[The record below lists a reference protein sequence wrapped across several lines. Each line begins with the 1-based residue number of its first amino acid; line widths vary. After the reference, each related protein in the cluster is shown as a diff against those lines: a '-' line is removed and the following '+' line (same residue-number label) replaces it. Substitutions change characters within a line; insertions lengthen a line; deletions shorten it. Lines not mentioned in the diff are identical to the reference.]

1 MSQFKITHLYNTASK
16 IVFSGTSAII
26 LSIFFQDILNKANNR
41 QQSLG
46 NESNTSRLQEN
57 YSGSHYAKL
66 GRVPSRPPDSYRL
79 YERTGDQK
87 SREPDVFVTTAN
99 TNNWGMPYVPPL
111 NNERGNNRS
120 RGTDGVDQNRTIYTS
135 TEAVRDDKL
144 QNNQAIPYR
153 IENNDRNPPK
163 PTTQFISQGNRKG
176 GYGSTL
182 EATYLPNLETRRNE
196 TPVRRD
202 NVQGP
207 NYHSRENINSRQHSR
222 NDRYSSKDRVAEP
235 NYRQPVGS
243 RNPYNPGYDNS
254 RNPYRS
260 DYDVRNP
267 QTNSHPDLHKSGK
280 RWYPGYDD
288 YLAEL
293 GQSRAGNPKYDV
305 TRGKH
310 YNAHY

>member
-66 GRVPSRPPDSYRL
+66 GRVPSRPPDSYGL

-163 PTTQFISQGNRKG
+163 PTTQFISQGNKKG

-202 NVQGP
+202 NV
-207 NYHSRENINSRQHSR
+207 
-222 NDRYSSKDRVAEP
+222 
-235 NYRQPVGS
+235 
-243 RNPYNPGYDNS
+243 
-254 RNPYRS
+254 
-260 DYDVRNP
+260 
-267 QTNSHPDLHKSGK
+267 
-280 RWYPGYDD
+280 
-288 YLAEL
+288 
-293 GQSRAGNPKYDV
+293 
-305 TRGKH
+305 
-310 YNAHY
+310 

>member
-66 GRVPSRPPDSYRL
+66 GRVPSRPPDSYGL

-87 SREPDVFVTTAN
+87 SRKPDVFVTTAN
-99 TNNWGMPYVPPL
+99 TNNWGLPYVPPL

-120 RGTDGVDQNRTIYTS
+120 RGTDGVDQNRSIYTS

-207 NYHSRENINSRQHSR
+207 NYHSRENINSRQHPR

-267 QTNSHPDLHKSGK
+267 HTNSHPDLHKSGK